1 MNTEIDKQKCSR
13 TLSLAL
19 ADLKANPSLDKLDS
33 ISDLIIQSM
42 TGPWRFFH
50 TPEHIFQVG
59 EGGDSIEVIS
69 ALFHD
74 MVYVQVDQGIN
85 VNIARLISPFIQENN
100 KQLFLINDP
109 DLLSDPLFKLTLDIF
124 GFKQGNPLQPMAGQN
139 EFLSALLAAK
149 IFDEILS
156 LGQIAQII
164 ACIEAT
170 IPFRSTDTFGLSC
183 SEKLFQN
190 LKVVNENFKFSWS
203 DEEIHKIVERGVRLS
218 NRDVENFASTN
229 PAHFLDNTWN
239 LIPETNHDLMK
250 INTYTASGYRVSLQ
264 KMDGFLGFLKPD
276 IVFRKYRN
284 EPSEVRFKEL
294 TLYANRNLEIARL
307 YLGMKLTSIAFLEA
321 LSMRIGRN
329 ISVAMFMG
337 ELPVDNQPNLGLE
350 QFLPKITK
358 PMKPNSEI
366 ELEVL
371 SLLEIGRSVNSE
383 YDVKNSPIATIM
395 TKSLGFND
403 MRILL
408 LKARQFFKGEI
419 SSELF
424 IDSCPKELTN
434 KLIEAIIKFF
444 DERRNKLLAN

>member
-124 GFKQGNPLQPMAGQN
+124 GFEQGNPLQPMAGQN

-170 IPFRSTDTFGLSC
+170 IPFRSSDTSGLSC

-190 LKVVNENFKFSWS
+190 LKW
-203 DEEIHKIVERGVRLS
+203 
-218 NRDVENFASTN
+218 
-229 PAHFLDNTWN
+229 
-239 LIPETNHDLMK
+239 
-250 INTYTASGYRVSLQ
+250 
-264 KMDGFLGFLKPD
+264 
-276 IVFRKYRN
+276 
-284 EPSEVRFKEL
+284 
-294 TLYANRNLEIARL
+294 
-307 YLGMKLTSIAFLEA
+307 
-321 LSMRIGRN
+321 
-329 ISVAMFMG
+329 
-337 ELPVDNQPNLGLE
+337 
-350 QFLPKITK
+350 TK
-358 PMKPNSEI
+358 PFSNEKRR
-366 ELEVL
+366 
-371 SLLEIGRSVNSE
+371 SLKKQE
-383 YDVKNSPIATIM
+383 
-395 TKSLGFND
+395 FW
-403 MRILL
+403 LL
-408 LKARQFFKGEI
+408 LMGLSVCAK
-419 SSELF
+419 
-424 IDSCPKELTN
+424 
-434 KLIEAIIKFF
+434 
-444 DERRNKLLAN
+444 

>member
-1 MNTEIDKQKCSR
+1 MNSEIDNQKCFR

-19 ADLKANPSLDKLDS
+19 ADLKINPDPYKLNS

-85 VNIARLISPFIQENN
+85 VNIARFISPFIHENN
-100 KQLFLINDP
+100 QQLFLIDDP
-109 DLLSDPLFKLTLDIF
+109 DLLNDPLFKLTLLTF
-124 GFKQGNPLQPMAGQN
+124 GFEQGKPLQPMAGQN

-156 LGQIAQII
+156 LSQIAQIV

-170 IPFRSTDTFGLSC
+170 IPFRSAAASGLTC
-183 SEKLFQN
+183 SDKLFQN
-190 LKVVNENFKFSWS
+190 LKIVNEIFKFSWT
-203 DEEIHKIVERGVRLS
+203 DEEVHRVVERGVRLS
-218 NRDVENFASTN
+218 NRDVENFASKN
-229 PAHFLDNTWN
+229 AAHFLDNTWN

-250 INTYTASGYRVSLQ
+250 INTYTANGYRVSLQ
-264 KMDGFLGFLKPD
+264 KMDGFLGFLKSD

-284 EPSEVRFKEL
+284 EPSKDRFEEL
-294 TLYANRNLEIARL
+294 TSQANRNLEIARL

-321 LSMRIGRN
+321 LSMRIGKN

-337 ELPVDNQPNLGLE
+337 ELPVDNQPTLGLE
-350 QFLPKITK
+350 QFLPQISN
-358 PMKPNSEI
+358 PIKPNNEI
-366 ELEVL
+366 ELEVM
-371 SLLEIGRSVNSE
+371 SLLELGRSVNSE

-395 TKSLGFND
+395 TKSLGFSE
-403 MRILL
+403 MRNLL
-408 LKARQFFKGEI
+408 FKAREFFKGEI

-424 IDSCPKELTN
+424 LESCPIELTE
-434 KLIEAIIKFF
+434 KLIAAIIKFF